1 MPFLTASTITLS
13 SMASRAPQADS
24 WWLGH
29 VEPDDV
35 VIADIAGQALDIF
48 LHGPESAHK
57 NGIVKTFT
65 HTSIPILPCKLLK

>member
-1 MPFLTASTITLS
+1 M
-13 SMASRAPQADS
+13 
-24 WWLGH
+24 
-29 VEPDDV
+29 EPDDV

-65 HTSIPILPCKLLK
+65 HTSIRIHPCTLLKKKNRKKREKCSTHQK